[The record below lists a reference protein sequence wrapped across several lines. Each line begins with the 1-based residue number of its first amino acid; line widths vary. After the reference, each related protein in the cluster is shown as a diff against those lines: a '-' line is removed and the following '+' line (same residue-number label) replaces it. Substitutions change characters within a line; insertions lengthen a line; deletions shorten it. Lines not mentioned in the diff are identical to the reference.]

1 MKFMKQCT
9 TCKDPN
15 HKIKMFKLKGHNH
28 YLSID
33 VLGRSHTPKN
43 LIKIKEQN
51 PETLTPQSPNFNQNS
66 NPTATTNTTIPLQH
80 INKQVKRKENKY
92 PFSVCNTITEI
103 SKKAK

>member
-33 VLGRSHTPKN
+33 VLGRSHTPKI

-51 PETLTPQSPNFNQNS
+51 PETLTPQSPNS
-66 NPTATTNTTIPLQH
+66 IKIPIQQQQQTQQFH
-80 INKQVKRKENKY
+80 
-92 PFSVCNTITEI
+92 CNTLTN
-103 SKKAK
+103 K